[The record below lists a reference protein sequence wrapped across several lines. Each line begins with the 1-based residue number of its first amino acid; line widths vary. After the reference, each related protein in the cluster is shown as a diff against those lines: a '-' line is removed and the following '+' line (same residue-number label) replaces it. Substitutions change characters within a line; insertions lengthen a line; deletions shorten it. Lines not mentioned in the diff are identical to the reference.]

1 MSSNWATAQR
11 RPVLIV
17 VAAAVAALLLVALPA
32 LFRAESSSGAT
43 SDASATSTREV
54 GAEEQQTPLPED
66 VVMTPG
72 VPSGLR
78 TFVVTDLPGGFRVER
93 NEYQARSDGRTDR
106 VYMAFVRGEDPDTS
120 TDWAII
126 RVRVLY
132 SSFDANAWYDTY
144 MTPDPEEE
152 SGRIPNAELT
162 SVGGND
168 NALIKYP
175 HPGQDAGIV
184 LRFGDDDVQIMLT
197 STPGVTEAELRE
209 VAGGIME
216 VSR

>member
-1 MSSNWATAQR
+1 MSPNWAATHR
-11 RPVLIV
+11 RPVAIL
-17 VAAAVAALLLVALPA
+17 AAAVVATIMLIVFPA
-32 LFRAESSSGAT
+32 LVSTVPSSGALT
-43 SDASATSTREV
+43 DAGPPSARDA
-54 GAEEQQTPLPED
+54 GADAQGAPLPGDAVLPPE
-66 VVMTPG
+66 VPG
-72 VPSGLR
+72 GLR
-78 TFVVTDLPGGFRVER
+78 TFAATDLPDGFRVER
-93 NEYQARSDGRTDR
+93 NEYRARSTGRTSR

-120 TDWAII
+120 PDWAII

-132 SSFDANAWYDTY
+132 SSFDATAWYDAY

-152 SGRIPNAELT
+152 SGRIPNVKLT
-162 SVGGND
+162 SVGDNT

-175 HPGQDAGIV
+175 HPVQDAGIV

-209 VAGGIME
+209 VADGIME